1 MNKKLKIGMVCPYGW
16 DTPGGVQIHMK
27 ELAEYFQ
34 SEGHEVSLLAP
45 VSDESSIVEDWVVP
59 AGRPVPIPFN
69 GAVARI
75 LFGPI
80 ATSRVRQW
88 ISTGDFD
95 LLHLHEPAIP
105 SLALLACV
113 AADGPMVATFH
124 ASAPK
129 QKAIYAIG
137 PILEP
142 ILEKLS
148 ARIAVSE
155 MARETLKVH
164 FETEAVVIP
173 NGINASKYVGGM
185 KNPDWYRPNTLGFLG
200 RFDEPRKGLAVLL
213 AALPEIL
220 RSVPD
225 AQILVAGPGDQ
236 DLVLKNVD
244 PVLRNRIRF
253 LGRLTEEEKADFFKS
268 VDLYIAPNIH
278 GESFGIILAEAMA
291 GGSTVVASD
300 IQAFSDLLKSGEFGA
315 LFENESSNDLA
326 RVVIRLLRNEE
337 ERVSLS
343 ERGLEYSKIFD
354 WKSVAAQILD
364 VYEVAVAGGAKVTL
378 ASENRGWRRLRNE

>member
-1 MNKKLKIGMVCPYGW
+1 MVCPYGW

-105 SLALLACV
+105 SLSLLACV

-185 KNPDWYRPNTLGFLG
+185 KNPDWYRP
-200 RFDEPRKGLAVLL
+200 
-213 AALPEIL
+213 
-220 RSVPD
+220 
-225 AQILVAGPGDQ
+225 
-236 DLVLKNVD
+236 
-244 PVLRNRIRF
+244 
-253 LGRLTEEEKADFFKS
+253 
-268 VDLYIAPNIH
+268 
-278 GESFGIILAEAMA
+278 
-291 GGSTVVASD
+291 
-300 IQAFSDLLKSGEFGA
+300 
-315 LFENESSNDLA
+315 
-326 RVVIRLLRNEE
+326 
-337 ERVSLS
+337 S
-343 ERGLEYSKIFD
+343 ERS
-354 WKSVAAQILD
+354 
-364 VYEVAVAGGAKVTL
+364 
-378 ASENRGWRRLRNE
+378 